1 MSISYYQW
9 LTFCIL
15 YYLRNIKAN
24 GSPCFLIKL
33 VFNAK
38 KNFCKHLYFSFH
50 LSFILYS
57 VFGQTGKFFY
67 AHISMFVTQK
77 ACDQDQTSLIGY
89 TMEI

>member
-38 KNFCKHLYFSFH
+38 KTFAST
-50 LSFILYS
+50 FISLFISLLYS
-57 VFGQTGKFFY
+57 TAFLDRLAKVFLCAYFDVRY
-67 AHISMFVTQK
+67 AEG
-77 ACDQDQTSLIGY
+77 L
-89 TMEI
+89 